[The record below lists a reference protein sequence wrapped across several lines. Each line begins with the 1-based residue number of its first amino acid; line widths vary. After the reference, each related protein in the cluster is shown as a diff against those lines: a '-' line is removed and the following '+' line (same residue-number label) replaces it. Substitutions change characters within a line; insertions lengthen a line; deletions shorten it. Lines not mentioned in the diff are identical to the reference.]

1 MDNVKYAAVNQR
13 TGGHKLRVLRLKS
26 INAVVV
32 YINTDAV
39 YIDTVVIYI
48 DIVVVYRLSP

>member
-26 INAVVV
+26 INTVVV